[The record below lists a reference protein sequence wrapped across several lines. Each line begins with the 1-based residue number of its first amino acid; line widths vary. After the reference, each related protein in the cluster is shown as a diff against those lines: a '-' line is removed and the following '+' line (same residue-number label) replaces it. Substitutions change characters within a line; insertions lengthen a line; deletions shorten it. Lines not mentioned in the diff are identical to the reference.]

1 MHAPDLLHTM
11 IAGGRG
17 KKRKGG
23 HAEEATPRVLLV
35 SIKAGGTGLNLVGA
49 NHVIIAD
56 PFFNA

>member
-1 MHAPDLLHTM
+1 M